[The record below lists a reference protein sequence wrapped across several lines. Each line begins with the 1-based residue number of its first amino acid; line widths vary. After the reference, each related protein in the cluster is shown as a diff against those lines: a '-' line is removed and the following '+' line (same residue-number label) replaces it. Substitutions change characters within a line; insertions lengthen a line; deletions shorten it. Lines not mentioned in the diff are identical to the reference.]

1 MAKPRKLW
9 SQLADSTK
17 KRYKRNGVTPQQYN
31 AGKIAPDVRAKI
43 YGKQPVS
50 WAMRRANQNGLD
62 SILKRAG
69 IDREFKRLPK
79 AERERIVDTYNAGLV
94 GGRGNPFQPNGQL
107 QRLNRNYEWMGPD
120 FVVVPGEDGKEFYF
134 RREWNSAG
142 GSKLIPIKGY
152 GHPLRSVESLT
163 SEQDFLNIIEDQL
176 GTILDESDLW
186 NDERRSA
193 LEASSG

>member
-50 WAMRRANQNGLD
+50 WAMRRAEQTGLKT
-62 SILKRAG
+62 ILKRAG
-69 IDREFKRLPK
+69 IDRDFARLPK
-79 AERERIVDTYNAGLV
+79 AERERIADLYTAGLV
-94 GGRGNPFQPNGQL
+94 KGRGNPFKPGGGFEKL
-107 QRLNRNYEWMGPD
+107 TLPYERERI
-120 FVVVPGEDGKEFYF
+120 VAVPGKDKDGNDREYYF
-134 RREWNSAG
+134 RYGDRG
-142 GSKLIPIKGY
+142 QLIPILGY
-152 GHPLRSVESLT
+152 GHPTRSEGSLL
-163 SEQDFLNIIEDQL
+163 SEQDFINAIEDQL
-176 GTILDESDLW
+176 GTVLDEADLW

-193 LEASSG
+193 LEASSP